1 MRPDGKRVKNLKPF
15 FEIVPYIMNKRVD
28 AQNYI
33 TQEVD
38 IAPIREY
45 INSKRGQGLG
55 LSHLSVVIAA
65 YVRLLKEFNQL
76 NYFVVNKKIYERN
89 HICISFVTLKDNGG
103 DEEIEQTVIKL
114 EFDKED
120 DIFVVTKK
128 INDAIEENRKV
139 ETKNNMD
146 KFISKLMHIPGLA
159 TGAVGFLK
167 FLDRYGLLPRFIVN
181 LSPFHTSMFITNM
194 ASIRSNHIYHHLY
207 EFGTTSVFLAL
218 GQNKKNLELQKDGT
232 VAEKIVMPIGVV
244 TDERIASGHYYTS
257 AFRRFEKYLLN
268 PELLEKK

>member
-38 IAPIREY
+38 IAPMREY

-55 LSHLSVVIAA
+55 LSHLSIVIAA

-76 NYFVVNKKIYERN
+76 NHFVVNKKIYERN
-89 HICISFVTLKDNGG
+89 HIFISFVTLKDNGG

-114 EFDKED
+114 EFDKDD
-120 DIFVVTKK
+120 DIFEVTKK
-128 INDAIEENRKV
+128 INDAIEANRKV

-167 FLDRYGLLPRFIVN
+167 FLDRYGLMPRFIVN

-218 GQNKKNLELQKDGT
+218 GQHKKQLELQKDGT

>member
-38 IAPIREY
+38 IAPKREY

-55 LSHLSVVIAA
+55 LSHLSIVIAA

-76 NYFVVNKKIYERN
+76 NHFVVNKKIYERN

-114 EFDKED
+114 EFDKDD
-120 DIFVVTKK
+120 DIFEVTKK

-167 FLDRYGLLPRFIVN
+167 FLDRYGLMPRFVVN

-218 GQNKKNLELQKDGT
+218 GQHKKQLELQKDGT

-268 PELLEKK
+268 PQLLESK

>member
-38 IAPIREY
+38 IAPLRDY

-65 YVRLLKEFNQL
+65 YVRLIKEFNQL

-114 EFDKED
+114 EFDKDD
-120 DIFVVTKK
+120 DIFEVTKK

-232 VAEKIVMPIGVV
+232 VAEKMVMPIGVV

-268 PELLEKK
+268 PELLESK